1 MAGQW
6 EQKLDMRLAALDQ
19 KVAWLSSTMLDLHK
33 EIQEVK
39 RLLEDRMD
47 TDEGEEDPSVE
58 ITPQLPAS
66 VAAPSAAAPTQQSVG
81 ATLAGGG
88 APWNWVAVNGTGS
101 SVGQNNMSRVEET
114 PQQESRPAND
124 VTKYL
129 FTPSCGTP
137 KFHGMDDKRI
147 NEKNGLYQ
155 FLYASHERCVDCM
168 KKSLNKRY

>member
-1 MAGQW
+1 MADQW

-33 EIQEVK
+33 EIRDVK
-39 RLLEDRMD
+39 TRLEDRMD

-66 VAAPSAAAPTQQSVG
+66 VAAAIGHSVG
-81 ATLAGGG
+81 AMLAGGG
-88 APWNWVAVNGTGS
+88 ASWNWVAVNGTGS

-114 PQQESRPAND
+114 PQQESHPGND

-129 FTPSCGTP
+129 FNPTCGTTYC
-137 KFHGMDDKRI
+137 HGMKT
-147 NEKNGLYQ
+147 EKI
-155 FLYASHERCVDCM
+155 
-168 KKSLNKRY
+168 